1 MSFLLV
7 ATCKWTSF
15 KKGFLLFIC
24 LKWYSDLWKN
34 MGSIWPQLYETAKTG
49 STQSHMHTCRWQQ
62 PSTRFKYT
70 TCVFGGHQ
78 QVKVLPWG
86 HLTCWLHGGGTWP
99 AAPTGV
105 GKPLMLFFPFLV
117 VFLNG
122 MFLYCIPNHCRP
134 LILFSWS
141 NLINSTISAGTCMD
155 SSCFW
160 WPAGTRLNSKSLFNM
175 FTKDNLLFQKAI

>member
-49 STQSHMHTCRWQQ
+49 PTQSHMHTCRWQQ

-70 TCVFGGHQ
+70 TCGFGGHQ

-99 AAPTGV
+99 AAPTGF
-105 GKPLMLFFPFLV
+105 GKPLMLFFPLLV

-122 MFLYCIPNHCRP
+122 MFLYFIPNHCRP

-141 NLINSTISAGTCMD
+141 NLINSTIMSVPVWTAPASDGQLEPDSTPNHFLTCLLKTIY
-155 SSCFW
+155 CF
-160 WPAGTRLNSKSLFNM
+160 RR
-175 FTKDNLLFQKAI
+175 